1 MNQGKIGR
9 ICPQASPAWG
19 LIALQF
25 VPKYLAGLPFNE
37 TEAKAALA
45 SNPGSLPVQDPR
57 TSEDCLFL
65 DVITPQKIFDRGKAT
80 SYKKKAPV
88 LVWIHG
94 GGYTAGEKTGSGLYN
109 PTGLLKASQATGS
122 EGFVFV
128 SINYRVR
135 STAKNPSANN
145 KRNVILL
152 MISDSWVHLDGYQAR
167 ICKRM
172 GQLMLLCMTSDL
184 PFAGYTI
191 TYTCLVAIVR
201 G

>member
-9 ICPQASPAWG
+9 ICPQANPAWG

-25 VPKYLAGLPFNE
+25 VPKFLAGLPFNE
-37 TEAKAALA
+37 TEAEAALA
-45 SNPGSLPVQDPR
+45 SGSGSLPVQDPR

-65 DVITPQKIFDRGKAT
+65 DVITPQKIFDGDKAPHGA

-94 GGYTAGEKTGSGLYN
+94 GGFTTGEKTGFGLFN

-128 SINYRVR
+128 AINYRVR
-135 STAKNPSANN
+135 ASAKSPKS
-145 KRNVILL
+145 
-152 MISDSWVHLDGYQAR
+152 
-167 ICKRM
+167 
-172 GQLMLLCMTSDL
+172 
-184 PFAGYTI
+184 
-191 TYTCLVAIVR
+191 
-201 G
+201 